1 MNAITSTTGIPMS
14 VVCVAVP
21 IFVVLFV
28 AILMVLRQSSM
39 FDKPTAVVLAFC
51 VAVLCLIGMFRV
63 VVVPTSGVVVDAAND
78 SRPLL
83 NTILLPYAAMALALL
98 LTLLYMLI
106 AKVLGGR
113 ERILDRW
120 KDDLAPLRR
129 PSGREALQAAPG
141 GLPKSVEKGKFG
153 PPECADRLKKM

>member
-1 MNAITSTTGIPMS
+1 MNAIISTTEIPMS
-14 VVCVAVP
+14 VVCVAAP

-28 AILMVLRQSSM
+28 AILIALKQVSM
-39 FDKPTAVVLAFC
+39 IDKPTAVVLAFC

-63 VVVPTSGVVVDAAND
+63 IVVPTSGVVVEAAKE

-98 LTLLYMLI
+98 LTLLYMLL

-113 ERILDRW
+113 ERILDWW
-120 KDDLAPLRR
+120 KDDLTPLRK
-129 PSGREALQAAPG
+129 PPGREALHAAPG
-141 GLPKSVEKGKFG
+141 GLPRPYKKPKSG
-153 PPECADRLKKM
+153 PPECADRLKRM

>member
-1 MNAITSTTGIPMS
+1 MNALISATGIPMS
-14 VVCVAVP
+14 VVWIVVP
-21 IFVVLFV
+21 LFAVLFV
-28 AILMVLRQSSM
+28 AVLMALKQVSM
-39 FDKPTAVVLAFC
+39 FDRPTAVVLAFC
-51 VAVLCLIGMFRV
+51 VAVLCLIAMSRV
-63 VVVPTSGVVVDAAND
+63 VVVPTSGVVVEAASE

-113 ERILDRW
+113 ERILDRR
-120 KDDLAPLRR
+120 KDDVTPLRK
-129 PSGREALQAAPG
+129 PPGQETLPAAPG
-141 GLPKSVEKGKFG
+141 GLPKPYEKAKSG